1 MAFENKAF
9 SSDNEGLS
17 DGVKMQETEFNGPKP
32 TRDGEFDGDEIFW
45 NDAIYLNLIWYI
57 FSQN

>member
-9 SSDNEGLS
+9 NSDNEGLS

-32 TRDGEFDGDEIFW
+32 TGDREFDGDEIFYK
-45 NDAIYLNLIWYI
+45 NILKVI
-57 FSQN
+57 